1 MKNDEKERL
10 HTRFFRK
17 LEFFRDFAT
26 FMNGLF
32 AMILVAGY
40 FDTQSLT
47 AKIEFYNL
55 FPLLLLN
62 FLLGWSKEWFENPKT
77 KL

>member
-32 AMILVAGY
+32 AIMCAFMYLESKSFTG
-40 FDTQSLT
+40 T
-47 AKIEFYNL
+47 IEFYNL